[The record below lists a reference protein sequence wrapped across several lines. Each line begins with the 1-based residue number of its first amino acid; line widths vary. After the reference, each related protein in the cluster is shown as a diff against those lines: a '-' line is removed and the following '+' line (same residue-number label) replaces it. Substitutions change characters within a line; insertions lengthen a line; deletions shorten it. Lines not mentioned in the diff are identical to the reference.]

1 MDLQI
6 FHRKFFKIL
15 DMPAQ
20 WIVIITGGLLIVLM
34 TYYVF
39 SRYVLKTNFRGF
51 EEIALLIALWLYFA
65 GCAHASREQS
75 HISATMINLFVKNK
89 TVIDGL
95 TVFQRIV
102 GIGVVALLTYLCV
115 DFMVFN
121 ISIGTKSS
129 LLKIPM
135 YCYHASLVVGF
146 ALMLI
151 FDFCYLIDSIQTF
164 VNDLRED
171 RGKAGT
177 K

>member
-1 MDLQI
+1 
-6 FHRKFFKIL
+6 
-15 DMPAQ
+15 
-20 WIVIITGGLLIVLM
+20 
-34 TYYVF
+34 
-39 SRYVLKTNFRGF
+39 
-51 EEIALLIALWLYFA
+51 
-65 GCAHASREQS
+65 
-75 HISATMINLFVKNK
+75 MINLFVKNK

-121 ISIGTKSS
+121 IGIGTKSS

-164 VNDLRED
+164 VNDLREN